1 LKTGVPSHLRS
12 DKSIDPIGSEDN
24 VSNIRI
30 SIVAKDTDALFGV
43 FDSQNTAIED
53 NYGLVFQT
61 FEQDLEH
68 NLRFKKYSLVAKSDN
83 VSKRV
88 EKISEFHVVSMK
100 KRWSYLALSKSAAR
114 LSDLSAVVRP
124 YNIALRWG
132 HVRFD
137 LIVNSELV
145 QYAATIWQESDRSS
159 NLRSNLTAPF
169 V

>member
-12 DKSIDPIGSEDN
+12 DKSIDPIGSDDN

-100 KRWSYLALSKSAAR
+100 KRWSYLALSKSAA
-114 LSDLSAVVRP
+114 
-124 YNIALRWG
+124 
-132 HVRFD
+132 
-137 LIVNSELV
+137 
-145 QYAATIWQESDRSS
+145 
-159 NLRSNLTAPF
+159 
-169 V
+169 